1 MSQKVAKLFNC
12 ELCDYNTSKK
22 CDMKKHLLTSKHL
35 KLTTVNI
42 SKPKNLKNKYI
53 CVNCKKDYTSRVGIW
68 KHQKICINSE
78 QVDILNTQFN
88 QKEEDINK
96 SDIIKQLIIQ
106 NQQLLF
112 DNKEF
117 KELIMDQSSKM
128 IDQSSKM
135 MEQNSKLI
143 EIAAKPYSITNNNN
157 CHNKQFN
164 LNVFLNEKCKNAMNI
179 NDFVNSLQI
188 VSEDFENIGKL
199 GYIQGISNIFIK
211 GLKDLD
217 ETIRPMHCTDKKRET
232 LYIKD
237 IEGWNKDDNKDKI
250 KTIIKEVAD
259 KNLKYIPIWQ
269 EDNPTYYD
277 GTTKKNDQY
286 MRIVNQVMTAI
297 VPDDETG
304 LNKIIKNVVNEICVD
319 K

>member
-1 MSQKVAKLFNC
+1 MKSCSEVAQIFNC
-12 ELCDYNTSKK
+12 EKCDYNTSKQSSW
-22 CDMKKHLLTSKHL
+22 KKHILTSKHIL
-35 KLTTVNI
+35 ETNGNAWKQI
-42 SKPKNLKNKYI
+42 SCSNNYNCI
-53 CVNCKKDYTSRVGIW
+53 NCKKCYKTRAGIW
-68 KHQKICINSE
+68 KHQKICMINSNTE
-78 QVDILNTQFN
+78 NTENTENNNENKKLSENELILFLL
-88 QKEEDINK
+88 KEN
-96 SDIIKQLIIQ
+96 
-106 NQQLLF
+106 N
-112 DNKEF
+112 EF
-117 KELIMDQSSKM
+117 KQLIMDQSNIM

-135 MEQNSKLI
+135 LEL
-143 EIAAKPYSITNNNN
+143 ATKPSTINNNNN

-164 LNVFLNEKCKNAMNI
+164 LNVFLNEKCKDAMNI
-179 NDFVNSLQI
+179 NEFINSLQI
-188 VSEDFENIGKL
+188 VSEDFEDIGKL

-211 GLKDLD
+211 GLKELD
-217 ETIRPMHCTDKKRET
+217 ETVRPMHCTDKKRET

-237 IEGWNKDDNKDKI
+237 IEGWNKDNNKDKI
-250 KTIIKEVAD
+250 KTVIKEVAD